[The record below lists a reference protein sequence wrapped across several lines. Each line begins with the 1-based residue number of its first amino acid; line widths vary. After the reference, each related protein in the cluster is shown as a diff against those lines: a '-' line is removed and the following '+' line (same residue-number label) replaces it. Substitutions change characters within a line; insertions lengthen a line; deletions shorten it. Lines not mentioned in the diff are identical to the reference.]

1 MVSTAWVRISKSMIY
16 ATFLMVPTMIVRI
29 LRIIL
34 MLVMIV
40 VSIVMHRAK
49 SVIFFVEITVV
60 LFVII
65 TVVILVITTVTIFV
79 VVIIATMMV
88 IMVIIRVTITVGIVA
103 RALTM
108 MVTMVII
115 TRMVTVVIIV
125 IVIWMVI
132 RAATTTAA
140 RIGIKIVNSWL
151 FMIMV
156 LVSSIEVHIK
166 SLVNFMFDLVVNGMS
181 VLWFHLEDQVTT
193 TCKNILWVEHASVR
207 LKSTRSFVP
216 FTTVKRIEVVAPVEL
231 KLIVFLVIG
240 ENLDIVV

>member
-1 MVSTAWVRISKSMIY
+1 
-16 ATFLMVPTMIVRI
+16 
-29 LRIIL
+29 
-34 MLVMIV
+34 
-40 VSIVMHRAK
+40 
-49 SVIFFVEITVV
+49 
-60 LFVII
+60 
-65 TVVILVITTVTIFV
+65 
-79 VVIIATMMV
+79 
-88 IMVIIRVTITVGIVA
+88 
-103 RALTM
+103 M

-125 IVIWMVI
+125 IVIWMV

-151 FMIMV
+151 YMIMV

-166 SLVNFMFDLVVNGMS
+166 SLMNFMFNLVVNGMS